1 MFAKQKKTKTK
12 NLWNLLFSAGSVDVP
27 APFVFLCPL
36 LCLRCP
42 NCCPWLDSGAGLSP
56 ELASSL
62 SKDKT
67 IIVVIFSPSELT
79 LHVFPGRAG
88 RKAQRLLLGCNPAS

>member
-1 MFAKQKKTKTK
+1 MSFAAQERGMSCLLSKKKK
-12 NLWNLLFSAGSVDVP
+12 PNLWNLLFSAGSVDVP

-62 SKDKT
+62 SKDKI

-79 LHVFPGRAG
+79 LDG
-88 RKAQRLLLGCNPAS
+88 